1 MSTDRTH
8 VSASEHPNPQAGIL
22 IVDDESIIRFDLR
35 ERLTGLG
42 YTVVGEAADGEAAVM
57 LARRLQPDLVLMDIK
72 MPKMDGIAAASIL
85 LQERIAPVVL
95 LTAFSDRD
103 LIEDARE
110 AGVLGYISKP
120 FREADLVPTL
130 EVAIARFEELRAME
144 RENVNLK
151 ETLETRR
158 LVDRAKGI
166 LMDTQGLSEGAA
178 FRRIQKLAMDRRK
191 SMKEIA
197 EAIILA
203 REIT

>member
-1 MSTDRTH
+1 MSNDRTLT
-8 VSASEHPNPQAGIL
+8 SASEHPNPQAGIL

-151 ETLETRR
+151 VTLETRR

-191 SMKEIA
+191 SMREIA

>member
-1 MSTDRTH
+1 MDSNRLD
-8 VSASEHPNPQAGIL
+8 VSSSQELTPQARIL
-22 IVDDESIIRFDLR
+22 IADDESIIRFDLS

-42 YTVVGEAADGEAAVM
+42 YTVVGEAADGHVAVS

-72 MPKMDGIAAASIL
+72 MPKLDGIAAARTL

-103 LIEDARE
+103 LIEDAGE

-120 FREADLVPTL
+120 FREADLVSTL
-130 EVAIARFEELRAME
+130 EVAIARFQELRAIE
-144 RENVNLK
+144 EENANLK
-151 ETLETRR
+151 DTLETRR
-158 LVDRAKGI
+158 LVERAKGL
-166 LMDTQGLSEGAA
+166 LMDTQGLSESEA

-203 REIT
+203 REIS

>member
-1 MSTDRTH
+1 
-8 VSASEHPNPQAGIL
+8 
-22 IVDDESIIRFDLR
+22 
-35 ERLTGLG
+35 
-42 YTVVGEAADGEAAVM
+42 
-57 LARRLQPDLVLMDIK
+57 
-72 MPKMDGIAAASIL
+72 
-85 LQERIAPVVL
+85 
-95 LTAFSDRD
+95 
-103 LIEDARE
+103 
-110 AGVLGYISKP
+110 
-120 FREADLVPTL
+120 
-130 EVAIARFEELRAME
+130 ME

-191 SMKEIA
+191 SMREIA

>member
-1 MSTDRTH
+1 MSTDRTRP
-8 VSASEHPNPQAGIL
+8 SASEHPDQQAGIL

-42 YTVVGEAADGEAAVM
+42 YTVVGEAADGEAAVT

-72 MPKMDGIAAASIL
+72 MPKMDGITAASIL
-85 LQERIAPVVL
+85 LRERIAPVVL

-158 LVDRAKGI
+158 LVDRAKGL

-191 SMKEIA
+191 SMREIA